1 MSDVEGPWVLIKPE
15 EPRTIEIE
23 MVLYEPVTVTRC
35 ILTDPNK
42 SKSVWL
48 LESVGIDHYQL
59 IAAYNSEEA
68 ANKALSRA
76 ENKVIRTDL
85 DFDTYVF
92 PITSAKLDDGF
103 CAKGGC
109 KHIKFGAH
117 ARNMLPEYLKIDD
130 PLDSECSDMY
140 RVREVKTKGRK

>member
-1 MSDVEGPWVLIKPE
+1 MSDIEGPWVSSKPE
-15 EPRTIEIE
+15 KHILEVNFVTSEPI
-23 MVLYEPVTVTRC
+23 TVTRC

-76 ENKVIRTDL
+76 ENKVIRSSGFVEMVVYPNTVDR
-85 DFDTYVF
+85 VG
-92 PITSAKLDDGF
+92 TSLGDYK
-103 CAKGGC
+103 
-109 KHIKFGAH
+109 IIEH
-117 ARNMLPEYLKIDD
+117 ARQMLPEYLTCDFNTEM
-130 PLDSECSDMY
+130 SCSNEF
-140 RVREVKTKGRK
+140 RIVEVKTKGRK

>member
-1 MSDVEGPWVLIKPE
+1 MSDVEGPWVLRKPVDE
-15 EPRTIEIE
+15 HTIEINF
-23 MVLYEPVTVTRC
+23 VTSEPITVTRC

-85 DFDTYVF
+85 DFDTFVF
-92 PITSAKLDDGF
+92 PKTSAKLDEGF
-103 CAKGGC
+103 CAKGSC
-109 KHIKFGAH
+109 KHYEFGVH
-117 ARNMLPEYLKIDD
+117 ARNMLPTYLEIDD
-130 PLDSECSDMY
+130 LLDSGCSDMY